1 MHGEPANAGLY
12 ASWKLT
18 TGPRQLT
25 DGKQSNGSDPS
36 TSRKLNQCLGPQGAH
51 LPPQKR
57 PKYWPNISEMK
68 YGNLPCPPPSQTPIY
83 PCVFEAFTTFTMTDL
98 HIALRR
104 LKSRKAPGPDRVGAD
119 LYKLLPFAMRRLLL
133 EYFNSC
139 FLSASAPDHWKL
151 ARVVMIFKGGSKN
164 SRLPSSYRPISL
176 ANSIYKVY
184 AALLQSRLALH
195 FDHRIS
201 DFQYGFRARRSTS
214 APLFLIR
221 RMVELFE
228 RHTTS
233 LYILFLDWSQAFDS
247 VSHEHLAASLVRI
260 GVPLPFVHAIAALY
274 VDSKFFVSSSS
285 YVSATYSLSRGIR
298 QGCPLSPYLFII
310 VLTVLMHDV
319 QFSFET
325 RFHFTPWT
333 FSSRSPMTDVE
344 YADDTVLVFPHPA
357 YITPPPSQSPA

>member
-1 MHGEPANAGLY
+1 
-12 ASWKLT
+12 
-18 TGPRQLT
+18 
-25 DGKQSNGSDPS
+25 
-36 TSRKLNQCLGPQGAH
+36 
-51 LPPQKR
+51 
-57 PKYWPNISEMK
+57 
-68 YGNLPCPPPSQTPIY
+68 
-83 PCVFEAFTTFTMTDL
+83 MTDL

-274 VDSKFFVSSSS
+274 VDSNF
-285 YVSATYSLSRGIR
+285 
-298 QGCPLSPYLFII
+298 LSPPL
-310 VLTVLMHDV
+310 LM
-319 QFSFET
+319 SPPRT
-325 RFHFTPWT
+325 PFHVG
-333 FSSRSPMTDVE
+333 SARDALSAHICLS
-344 YADDTVLVFPHPA
+344 
-357 YITPPPSQSPA
+357 